1 MEQVVKLNGVG
12 ANANSGA
19 SAQVQPP
26 TGGHER
32 RIFYDKCGRY
42 LFVAAACLMTVIIFS
57 IIFFVGRQGLLTFA
71 AVNPIEFFFSSA
83 WDPTANKFGAASF
96 ILGSIASTLLAVL
109 FGAPLGLLGAIFLAK
124 VAPVPLKRIMRPA
137 IDLYVAIPSVVYGY
151 IGLILLVPFL
161 REFFAIPTGFG
172 VLAASLVLSIMI
184 LPTILSISVD
194 ALNAVPQPLEEA
206 SLALGATWW
215 QTMIHVILPSAA
227 PGVLTGVVLAMARA
241 VGETMAVQMLIGNTP
256 QVITSLF
263 TPTATL
269 TSNIV
274 VEMGNTPF
282 GSVWGNALFLMAF
295 VLLILSLGMILLI
308 RRFGK
313 REV

>member
-1 MEQVVKLNGVG
+1 MRQAETSGRI
-12 ANANSGA
+12 AYGA
-19 SAQVQPP
+19 S
-26 TGGHER
+26 GGAHAR
-32 RIFYDKCGRY
+32 RLFYDRCGRY
-42 LFVAAACLMTVIIFS
+42 LFIAAACLMTVIIFS

-71 AVNPIEFFFSSA
+71 AVSPLEFFGSA
-83 WDPTANKFGAASF
+83 QWDPMAHKFGAGSF
-96 ILGSIASTLLAVL
+96 ILGSVASTLLAVVI
-109 FGAPLGLLGAIFLAK
+109 GTPAGLLGAIFLAK
-124 VAPVPLKRIMRPA
+124 VAPEAVRRIMRPA

-151 IGLILLVPFL
+151 MGLVLLVPFL
-161 REFFAIPTGFG
+161 REHFGASTGFG
-172 VLAASLVLSIMI
+172 VLAASLVLAVMI

-194 ALNAVPQPLEEA
+194 ALQAVPHALEEA

-215 QTMIHVILPSAA
+215 QTMVHVMIPAAA
-227 PGVLTGVVLAMARA
+227 PGILTAVVLAMARA

-256 QVITSLF
+256 QLIDSLF

-295 VLLILSLGMILLI
+295 VLLLLSLAMILLI
-308 RRFGK
+308 RRFG
-313 REV
+313 RQEAV

>member
-1 MEQVVKLNGVG
+1 MENAVNINSPATVKTK
-12 ANANSGA
+12 
-19 SAQVQPP
+19 PP

-42 LFVAAACLMTVIIFS
+42 LFIAAACLMTVIIFS
-57 IIFFVGRQGLLTFA
+57 IIFFVGKQGLMTFA
-71 AVNPIEFFFSSA
+71 AVNPLEFFFSSS
-83 WDPTANKFGAASF
+83 WDPAAGKFGALSF
-96 ILGSIASTLLAVL
+96 ILGSLVSTLLAIV

-124 VAPVPLKRIMRPA
+124 VAPLGLKRVMRPA

-161 REFFAIPTGFG
+161 RGLFGVPTGFG
-172 VLAASLVLSIMI
+172 VLVASLVLSIMI

-194 ALNAVPQPLEEA
+194 ALNAVPKPLEEA

-215 QTMIHVILPSAA
+215 QTMVHVVLPAA
-227 PGVLTGVVLAMARA
+227 MPGVLTGVVLAMARA

-256 QVITSLF
+256 QVISSLF

-308 RRFGK
+308 RRFGERK
-313 REV
+313 V